1 MELKIKNEN
10 RGRKCFFV
18 NGEEVCVDG
27 NSQGHFT
34 GATAAERDKIASKAG
49 IKVWA
54 DGEPCFVDS
63 PAKSR
68 PWLVIARDNRGSDMR
83 VIPIEESD
91 WYIGTAMASERP
103 DTAAG
108 YSFVKIGGEAVEP
121 VSVPAAAPSEPAKF
135 DATAFTARNG
145 NTVIADIAD
154 LDADALAKVEEA
166 EKARDKPRSG
176 VLKAIDER
184 LEELA
189 G

>member
-27 NSQGHFT
+27 NSQGYFT

-54 DGEPCFVDS
+54 DGKPCFVEG

-83 VIPIEESD
+83 VIPIEAAD
-91 WYIGTAMASERP
+91 WYIGTAMAYERP

-108 YSFVKIGGEAVEP
+108 YSFVKIDGEAVATPEPEP
-121 VSVPAAAPSEPAKF
+121 VTGEF
-135 DATAFTARNG
+135 DATAFTSRNG